1 MECASTA
8 RPHQFAVERQ
18 KRLQI
23 DNRDYYID
31 LLFYN
36 RKLRRLIAIELKMGE
51 FEAGFKGQMEL
62 YLRWLAKNEQEKGE
76 NPPLGII
83 LCTGKST
90 EQIELLEVGKSGI
103 HVAEYL
109 TVLPPREILQEKLH
123 QAIEAARQRML
134 EDKGGQG

>member
-1 MECASTA
+1 
-8 RPHQFAVERQ
+8 
-18 KRLQI
+18 
-23 DNRDYYID
+23 
-31 LLFYN
+31 
-36 RKLRRLIAIELKMGE
+36 MGE

-123 QAIEAARQRML
+123 QAIESARKRML
-134 EDKGGQG
+134 EDKGEQG